1 MLGVSYLVKYLIVR
15 CPKCGNVSA
24 VMIGRKTKQ
33 CPYCGTRFEVY
44 RAQILARARDGKE
57 ARELIIKFKQSSSL

>member
-1 MLGVSYLVKYLIVR
+1 
-15 CPKCGNVSA
+15 
-24 VMIGRKTKQ
+24 MIGRKTKQ